1 MIAIENSKTI
11 KPARQPACGYQ
22 ISIYIQRIEV
32 KSFNH
37 GHQTNSSIILR
48 ARPGVAACIKIKW
61 MRKERCLQQFRCG
74 RGLQSWES
82 GGVQISGRSRV
93 TSGGD
98 IIILLSFIA
107 LRLRLLVARAH
118 GHAVTPTI
126 LRIVL
131 LAIIIIR
138 Y

>member
-1 MIAIENSKTI
+1 MIAIENLKTI

-22 ISIYIQRIEV
+22 ISIYIQRIE
-32 KSFNH
+32 H

-118 GHAVTPTI
+118 GHAVAPTI